1 MNGSPEQFG
10 KRLLTTWKELGL
22 NQRVS
27 IVMTGLALVF
37 GLVGVGLW
45 SARPDYALLYGRLDE
60 AESAKV
66 VAALDDAKVPYRISQ
81 GGGSIMVPSDKV
93 HLMRWQLASKGI
105 GKSNANVGYELFDKP
120 AFGISDLVQR
130 ANLLRAVQGELAR
143 TISQVD
149 SVESAQVL
157 IVMPENRLLSDRP
170 KRPTASVFVRTR
182 GTQLPPQTVNAIRFL
197 VANAVE
203 GLQPNFVAVVDNL
216 GNVLS
221 ESSEDNSLAGLST
234 SQLAARKQLE
244 DHFTKKAEGMLEK
257 VLGPGNAVV
266 RVSTEINFDSI
277 TRTEEKYDPEGQV
290 LRISTLNDENTD
302 SLVTTPSGTGSAP
315 GIATNIG
322 ETNSVGSL
330 NSTNQ
335 SVTKKKI
342 TNNQYEIN
350 KTTSSLTQGAG
361 GIKRISAAVFIAA
374 QFTGSGTNR
383 VMTPRTPAEL
393 QKLRKIV
400 QSALGIMEGD
410 NSRNDEIT
418 LEEIAFN
425 DQPALE
431 LTRRLE
437 TDGRKQFWIELATKV
452 AYPAI
457 GLAVLGLFWRSVKKT
472 PFESIPLGVP
482 IGQLHANGHGNGN
495 GHANGNGRPGEHPG
509 VEGLPPGVVTVD
521 VLNQLIRENPTNM
534 AQAVR
539 TWMDR
544 GNPK

>member
-1 MNGSPEQFG
+1 MNASPENFG
-10 KRLLTTWKELGL
+10 QQLLNTWKELGL

-27 IVMTGLALVF
+27 IILAGLVLVF

-45 SARPDYALLYGRLDE
+45 TSRPDFSLLYGKLDE

-66 VAALDDAKVPYRISQ
+66 IAALNDAKIEHQIRN
-81 GGGSIMVPSDKV
+81 GSIYVPADKV
-93 HLMRWQLASKGI
+93 HVTRWQLAAKGI
-105 GKSNANVGYELFDKP
+105 GKSNPGVGYELFDKP

-143 TISQVD
+143 TIMQVD
-149 SVESAQVL
+149 SVESASVL
-157 IVMPENRLLSDRP
+157 IVMPENRLLADRP

-234 SQLAARKQLE
+234 SQLGARKQLE
-244 DHFTKKAEGMLEK
+244 EHFTKKAEGMLEK
-257 VLGPGNAVV
+257 VLGPGQAVV
-266 RVSTEINFDSI
+266 RVSTEINFDSV
-277 TRTEEKYDPEGQV
+277 TRTEEKFDPEGQV
-290 LRISTLNDENTD
+290 LRSSTLNDENTD
-302 SLVTTPSGTGSAP
+302 SLVTTPSGSGSAP
-315 GIATNIG
+315 GIATNVG
-322 ETNSVGSL
+322 ETNSLTAL

-335 SVTKKKI
+335 TNTKKKI

-361 GIKRISAAVFIAA
+361 GLKRLTAAVFIAA
-374 QFTGSGTNR
+374 RFTGSGTNR
-383 VMTPRTPAEL
+383 VVTPRTPEEL

-400 QSALGIMEGD
+400 QSALGIVEGD
-410 NSRNDEIT
+410 TTRNDEIT

-425 DQPALE
+425 DQQAIE
-431 LTRRLE
+431 LTQRLE
-437 TDGRKQFWIELATKV
+437 TDGRKQFWIELATKLT
-452 AYPAI
+452 YPAL
-457 GLAVLGLFWRSVKKT
+457 GLAVLGVFWRSVKKT
-472 PFESIPLGVP
+472 PLDAIPLGVP
-482 IGQLHANGHGNGN
+482 IGQLGANGHGNG
-495 GHANGNGRPGEHPG
+495 HANGHNGDQNNPDS
-509 VEGLPPGVVTVD
+509 LTPGVVTVD
-521 VLNQLIRENPTNM
+521 VLNQLIRENPNNM

-539 TWMDR
+539 AWMDR
-544 GNPK
+544 GNAK

>member
-1 MNGSPEQFG
+1 MNASPEKFG
-10 KRLLTTWKELGL
+10 QQLLNTWKELGL

-27 IVMTGLALVF
+27 IILAGLVLVF

-45 SARPDYALLYGRLDE
+45 SSRPDFALLYGKLDE

-66 VAALDDAKVPYRISQ
+66 ISALNDAKVDHQIRN
-81 GGGSIMVPSDKV
+81 GSIYVPADKV
-93 HLMRWQLASKGI
+93 HITRWQLAAKGI
-105 GKSNANVGYELFDKP
+105 GKSNAGVGYELFDKP

-143 TISQVD
+143 TIMQVD
-149 SVESAQVL
+149 AVESASVL
-157 IVMPENRLLSDRP
+157 IVMPENRLLADRP

-203 GLQPNFVAVVDNL
+203 GLQPNYVAVVDNL

-257 VLGPGNAVV
+257 VLGPGQAVV

-290 LRISTLNDENTD
+290 LRTSTLNDENTD
-302 SLVTTPSGTGSAP
+302 SLVTTPSGSGSAP
-315 GIATNIG
+315 GIATNVG
-322 ETNSVGSL
+322 ETNSLTAL

-335 SVTKKKI
+335 TVTKKKVTT
-342 TNNQYEIN
+342 TNYEIN

-361 GIKRISAAVFIAA
+361 GLKRLSAAVFIAA
-374 QFTGSGTNR
+374 RFTGSGTNR
-383 VMTPRTPAEL
+383 VATPRTPEEL

-400 QSALGIMEGD
+400 QSALGIVEGD
-410 NSRNDEIT
+410 TTRNDEIT

-425 DQPALE
+425 DQQAIE
-431 LTRRLE
+431 LNQRLE
-437 TDGRKQFWIELATKV
+437 TDGRKQFWIELATKLT
-452 AYPAI
+452 YPAL
-457 GLAVLGLFWRSVKKT
+457 GLAVLGVFWRSVKKT
-472 PFESIPLGVP
+472 PLDAIPLGVP
-482 IGQLHANGHGNGN
+482 IGQLGTNGHGN
-495 GHANGNGRPGEHPG
+495 GHANGHNGDQNNAD
-509 VEGLPPGVVTVD
+509 GLTPGVVTVD
-521 VLNQLIRENPTNM
+521 VLNQLIRENPNNM

-539 TWMDR
+539 AWMDR